1 MTKPTPRTRRSR
13 RVRWSRSCCK
23 PRSVREVRCSYARTL
38 AQPMVLS
45 EADSGDD
52 SKTPRGARS
61 DASGGRLLRLLLS
74 LRMEPANDT
83 VATKDPIGRL
93 AREPVSPEL
102 ALVDPDLARYA
113 RERLP
118 DPSAERLPPVT
129 ESRRERAAPPPSAS
143 PPQEI
148 LSAGAG
154 AEQLHDEVGT
164 TAAFTRAED
173 PSEFADSASVS
184 APSRT
189 FLLVS
194 AVLILAAVALAIITL
209 DRPADDSIPVQ
220 GPAQGGIPAA
230 SAVKEARAAKPKP
243 APARPQKQSRQGGA
257 PSTTRANPPASTAGS
272 RRETTPRPPAATRP
286 AKAHPIPT
294 RSRAFG
300 TRVFI
305 WAAAE
310 HATAY
315 KVGFF
320 RDGKQ
325 VFEALASGPRLELPL
340 RWVYHGRRYRLKSGT
355 YSWTVWPAFGRRG
368 NARFGQPIVNSTWS
382 AQR

>member
-1 MTKPTPRTRRSR
+1 M
-13 RVRWSRSCCK
+13 
-23 PRSVREVRCSYARTL
+23 
-38 AQPMVLS
+38 
-45 EADSGDD
+45 EA
-52 SKTPRGARS
+52 
-61 DASGGRLLRLLLS
+61 
-74 LRMEPANDT
+74 ANDT

-113 RERLP
+113 RERLA

-129 ESRRERAAPPPSAS
+129 ESRRERAAPPPRAG
-143 PPQEI
+143 PPQEV
-148 LSAGAG
+148 LSDGAG
-154 AEQLHDEVGT
+154 AEPLHDEVGT
-164 TAAFTRAED
+164 TAAVTRAED

-194 AVLILAAVALAIITL
+194 AVLILAAVALVNITP
-209 DRPADDSIPVQ
+209 DRSADDSTPAQ
-220 GPAQGGIPAA
+220 GPTQGGIPATH
-230 SAVKEARAAKPKP
+230 AVKEARAAKPKP
-243 APARPQKQSRQGGA
+243 ATVRPQKHSRRGGA
-257 PSTTRANPPASTAGS
+257 RSTTPANPPASTAGS
-272 RRETTPRPPAATRP
+272 RRETTPRPPAVTRP

-368 NARFGQPIVNSTWS
+368 HARFGQPVVDSTWS

>member
-1 MTKPTPRTRRSR
+1 M
-13 RVRWSRSCCK
+13 
-23 PRSVREVRCSYARTL
+23 
-38 AQPMVLS
+38 
-45 EADSGDD
+45 EA
-52 SKTPRGARS
+52 
-61 DASGGRLLRLLLS
+61 
-74 LRMEPANDT
+74 ANDT

-129 ESRRERAAPPPSAS
+129 ESRRERAAPPPPAS
-143 PPQEI
+143 PPQEV
-148 LSAGAG
+148 LSDGAG
-154 AEQLHDEVGT
+154 AEPLHDEVGT
-164 TAAFTRAED
+164 TAAVTRAED

-194 AVLILAAVALAIITL
+194 AVLILAAVALVNITP
-209 DRPADDSIPVQ
+209 DRSADDSTPAQ
-220 GPAQGGIPAA
+220 GPTQGGIPATH
-230 SAVKEARAAKPKP
+230 AVKEARAAKPKP
-243 APARPQKQSRQGGA
+243 ATARPQKQSRRGGA
-257 PSTTRANPPASTAGS
+257 PSTTRANPPARAAGS
-272 RRETTPRPPAATRP
+272 RRETTPRPPVATKT

-300 TRVFI
+300 TRIFI

-340 RWVYHGRRYRLKSGT
+340 RWVYHGRRFRLTSGA
-355 YSWTVWPAFGRRG
+355 YSWTVWPAFGRG
-368 NARFGQPIVNSTWS
+368 HARYGPPIVQSTWV
-382 AQR
+382 ARR